1 MMENNGVN
9 KLICQGRAFTWRG
22 AREIRFRGIHTAGH
36 EKVPEVMHFVA
47 EPRDIPPQFGPR
59 RSTTMTSV
67 PVLGQPRLPGSL
79 PGDRLSKR
87 IDSPPGSLKRATSI
101 SWFDLPG
108 FGDLKRSWN
117 WVKRCYAI
125 TIESVTKWFIEIYLR
140 NQICRGWIQILGLG

>member
-1 MMENNGVN
+1 MSRTSFYVARGKGDPVSWNTYSWTREGPGGN
-9 KLICQGRAFTWRG
+9 AFCSG
-22 AREIRFRGIHTAGH
+22 
-36 EKVPEVMHFVA
+36 
-47 EPRDIPPQFGPR
+47 IPPQFGPR

-67 PVLGQPRLPGSL
+67 PMLGQPRLPGSL

-87 IDSPPGSLKRATSI
+87 IDPPPGSLKRVETSI

-140 NQICRGWIQILGLG
+140 NQICRGWI

>member
-1 MMENNGVN
+1 MSRTSFYMARGKRDPVSWNTYSWTREGPGGN
-9 KLICQGRAFTWRG
+9 AFCSGTTRHSS
-22 AREIRFRGIHTAGH
+22 AI
-36 EKVPEVMHFVA
+36 
-47 EPRDIPPQFGPR
+47 
-59 RSTTMTSV
+59 RSTEIDHDDPV

-87 IDSPPGSLKRATSI
+87 IDPPPGSLKRATSI

-108 FGDLKRSWN
+108 FGNLKRSWN